1 MCICIR
7 VCVLLVVPTWLG
19 HTCSRG
25 KEQDGLLFVDAVPL
39 VVPPDAPVPC
49 AVEDEVVPDP
59 WERLV

>member
-1 MCICIR
+1 MYMY
-7 VCVLLVVPTWLG
+7 VCVFVLLVVPTWLG

-25 KEQDGLLFVDAVPL
+25 REQDGLLFVDAVPL
-39 VVPPDAPVPC
+39 VVPPDAPVPA